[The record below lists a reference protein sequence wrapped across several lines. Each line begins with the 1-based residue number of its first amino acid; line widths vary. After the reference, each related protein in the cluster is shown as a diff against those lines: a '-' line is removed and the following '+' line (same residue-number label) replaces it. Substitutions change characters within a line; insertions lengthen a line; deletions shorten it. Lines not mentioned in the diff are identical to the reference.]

1 VDHGRDL
8 RGADRSTAAVVS
20 ERLEIKL
27 TYPPDEDA
35 LSNALDKYGSWHEIV
50 NTGLTVDRRG
60 EKRPV
65 VAVVDLASLLA
76 LLRAR
81 EGGAE

>member
-1 VDHGRDL
+1 M
-8 RGADRSTAAVVS
+8 AVEHAGKLQFRMQFA
-20 ERLEIKL
+20 ER
-27 TYPPDEDA
+27 YPDEDA
-35 LSNALDKYGSWHEIV
+35 LSNALDKHGSWHEIV

-76 LLRAR
+76 HLRAR